1 MNIQDLADRLAEAHE
16 LSKIDARAI
25 IDTMVDAIAAA
36 AKEGDEVALPGFG
49 KFKVRERKERE
60 ARNPQTGAMV
70 KVPAQRKLAFLP
82 AKALKDAMNPGSG
95 AKSAKSSGKTA
106 SKSGGKAA
114 SRALAQKAFVGK
126 GAGKGAGKT
135 AGKTTGKSA
144 GKSGKAGASA

>member
-25 IDTMVDAIAAA
+25 IDTMVGAIAAA

-49 KFKVRERKERE
+49 KFKVRERKARE

-82 AKALKDAMNPGSG
+82 AKALKDSMNPGSG
-95 AKSAKSSGKTA
+95 AKSAKSLG
-106 SKSGGKAA
+106 KSGGKSGTKSA
-114 SRALAQKAFVGK
+114 S
-126 GAGKGAGKT
+126 KT
-135 AGKTTGKSA
+135 AAKPTGKA
-144 GKSGKAGASA
+144 RGKASGKAGASA